1 MRTNSFITGLAL
13 VLGAAT
19 FAAGAPLTP
28 EQGIKMMSKPGA
40 WIEADGALLADG
52 TLMAKEIEIHPKR
65 DPADL
70 EAPAIYGA
78 VTEINRAKS
87 TMRVLGYLVTW
98 DATTTLKG
106 DTKRQIL
113 SISDL
118 QDGMGVKVEGTLQ
131 PSGSFK
137 ATKFKLQSGKVRDG
151 KISVKEKIL
160 GPVTVVDGAARMLR
174 ILNTPIKVLE
184 DAVLEQVV
192 VTPATP

>member
-1 MRTNSFITGLAL
+1 MRTNSFIAGLVL

-19 FAAGAPLTP
+19 FAAAAPLTL
-28 EQGIKMMSKPGA
+28 EQGIKMMGKPGA
-40 WIEADGALLADG
+40 WIEADGALADG
-52 TLMAKEIEIHPKR
+52 TLMAKEVEIHAKR
-65 DPADL
+65 DPAEL

-113 SISDL
+113 SITDL
-118 QDGMGVKVEGTLQ
+118 QDGMGVKIEGTLQ

-160 GPVTVVDGAARMLR
+160 GPVTVVDGRARMLR

-184 DAVLEQVV
+184 DAVLEQVA

>member
-1 MRTNSFITGLAL
+1 MRTNSVIAGLVL
-13 VLGAAT
+13 VLGAAP
-19 FAAGAPLTP
+19 FAAGAPLTL
-28 EQGIKMMSKPGA
+28 EQGIKMMGKPGA
-40 WIEADGALLADG
+40 WIEADGALADG
-52 TLMAKEIEIHPKR
+52 TLMAKEVEIHAKR
-65 DPADL
+65 DPAEL

-118 QDGMGVKVEGTLQ
+118 QDGMGVKIEGTLQ
-131 PSGSFK
+131 PSGAFK
-137 ATKFKLQSGKVRDG
+137 ASKFKLQSGKVRDG
-151 KISVKEKIL
+151 KISLKEKIL
-160 GPVTVVDGAARMLR
+160 GPVTVVDGPARMLR

-192 VTPATP
+192 ATPATP

>member
-1 MRTNSFITGLAL
+1 MRTNSFIAGLVL

-19 FAAGAPLTP
+19 FAAGAPLTL
-28 EQGIKMMSKPGA
+28 EQGIKMMGKPGA
-40 WIEADGALLADG
+40 WIEADGALADG
-52 TLMAKEIEIHPKR
+52 TLMAKEVEIHAKR
-65 DPADL
+65 DPAEL

-106 DTKRQIL
+106 DTKRQIM

-118 QDGMGVKVEGTLQ
+118 QDGMGVKIEGTLQ
-131 PSGSFK
+131 PNGSFK

-160 GPVTVVDGAARMLR
+160 GPVTVVDGRARTLR